1 MANHESDSEMKKMIS
16 KLLTKNCKKLN
27 SKIDSKEVNQRS
39 WFLSILMKK
48 IGFKTNKLAEL
59 ETMRSWF
66 LKKCSPIRWIQNVN
80 VLKTW
85 RKLY

>member
-39 WFLSILMKK
+39 
-48 IGFKTNKLAEL
+48 
-59 ETMRSWF
+59 
-66 LKKCSPIRWIQNVN
+66 
-80 VLKTW
+80 
-85 RKLY
+85 